1 MRQHALESASS
12 RPFGVS
18 DALRVILEVGKKRRV
33 VAGAMDWPGLDRWG
47 TSEDDAI
54 EKLLAYAPRYAGVA
68 ERAGLA
74 KAFAKAGDVEVV
86 ERVPGSSSTDFW
98 GIAHVPSQIEIDILP
113 AADLERRLDLL
124 RACWTTFDEVSAGI
138 DGPLVPGPRSAGRTR
153 EQIIRHVYISEPEQF
168 SRKVEIRTPPDAVMT
183 PDGRKDHRLA
193 YLAAIRAYNADGRPA
208 RTWPIQ
214 FLVRRTAHHVMDHA
228 WELEDRD
235 PARQGPDAGAELGEL
250 EDAALD
256 PPGVRVVLVVRD
268 AGLGQ
273 AERDR
278 RGVGHEQVGMDAGP
292 LADAVLQQ
300 PVRHRHG
307 RSQQVAPRPDRLADR
322 VTPVEDRLEVEVRD
336 GRARGAHVVCGG
348 DRPRAAVDERPIHR
362 AEILQDAIALAVQAC
377 RGCGREDRV
386 ALELDHR
393 EVGLDALDHRIQ
405 QVAPA
410 RRTRRGSRC

>member
-1 MRQHALESASS
+1 
-12 RPFGVS
+12 VS
-18 DALRVILEVGKKRRV
+18 DALRLILEVGKKRRV

-47 TSEDDAI
+47 TSEADAI

-86 ERVPGSSSTDFW
+86 ERVPGTSSTDFW
-98 GIAHVPSQIEIDILP
+98 GFAHVPSQIEIDILP

-168 SRKVEIRTPPDAVMT
+168 SRKVEIRTPPAAAMT
-183 PDGRKDHRLA
+183 PDGRRDHRLA

-235 PARQGPDAGAELGEL
+235 PARQGAT
-250 EDAALD
+250 
-256 PPGVRVVLVVRD
+256 R
-268 AGLGQ
+268 
-273 AERDR
+273 
-278 RGVGHEQVGMDAGP
+278 
-292 LADAVLQQ
+292 
-300 PVRHRHG
+300 
-307 RSQQVAPRPDRLADR
+307 AP
-322 VTPVEDRLEVEVRD
+322 
-336 GRARGAHVVCGG
+336 
-348 DRPRAAVDERPIHR
+348 
-362 AEILQDAIALAVQAC
+362 
-377 RGCGREDRV
+377 
-386 ALELDHR
+386 
-393 EVGLDALDHRIQ
+393 
-405 QVAPA
+405 
-410 RRTRRGSRC
+410 S